1 MTELLA
7 TERTRLRRKAD
18 RGSLDRDVVFSI
30 LDEALVAHVS
40 FVVDG
45 QPFLI
50 PMTYGRV
57 GDDLYLHGARANH
70 LLKSLAAGVPV
81 CAAVTLLD
89 GLVLARSVF
98 HHSMNYRSVVVFGTA
113 TEVDDPDEKRA
124 ALDAV
129 VDHVM
134 PGRTADARPPTD
146 SELRATLVVRLPI
159 TEASAKIRTG
169 PPIEEPEDL
178 DLEVWGGVIPLALS
192 AGEPIADG
200 LGVTGLA
207 APR

>member
-1 MTELLA
+1 MTELVA

-45 QPFLI
+45 QRFLI

-192 AGEPIADG
+192 AGEPIADS